1 MNDFQSGSFGGRSVL
16 VTGSTRGIGRAIAT
30 HFAKAG
36 ARVYVHGPDS
46 ESARVCAGELA
57 VEMPGAEISA
67 VGFDVTDEQA
77 IDRGI
82 ARIASE
88 TGGLDILISNAGTQ
102 NRDPVEDL
110 DVAAYR
116 QMLEANLVSHFAVA
130 KAAAPVIER
139 GGGGSMIFMAS
150 ILALHG
156 RAGLAA
162 YCSAK
167 SGLTGLVRV
176 LAAEYA
182 ERGIRVNGIG
192 PGFIATEMTADV
204 RARQEFS
211 QMVIERTPAR
221 RWGQPDDIAGPALF
235 LAGDWAGFVHGQI
248 IYVDGGLTAAFH
260 S

>member
-1 MNDFQSGSFGGRSVL
+1 MTGEFVGNSVL
-16 VTGSTRGIGRAIAT
+16 VTGSTRGIGRSIAT

-36 ARVYVHGPDS
+36 ARVFVHGPDP
-46 ESARVCAGELA
+46 ESAATCAAELA
-57 VEMPGAEISA
+57 REMPDAEIAS
-67 VGFDVTDEQA
+67 VGFDITDDQA
-77 IDRGI
+77 IDQGI
-82 ARIASE
+82 TRIADQA
-88 TGGLDILISNAGTQ
+88 GGLDILISNAGTQ
-102 NRDPVEDL
+102 NRNPVENL

-139 GGGGSMIFMAS
+139 AGGGSMIFMAS

-204 RARQEFS
+204 RAREEFS
-211 QMVIERTPAR
+211 CTVIERTPTR
-221 RWGQPDDIAGPALF
+221 RWGQPEDIAGPALF
-235 LAGDWAGFVHGQI
+235 LASEAAAFVHGQI
-248 IYVDGGLTAAFH
+248 LYVDGGLTASFQT
-260 S
+260 